1 MLTTHVEEQVN
12 SKTTTDRKV
21 SQVKLACSQF
31 GLLGLKLLVSPL
43 FRLLAGNLKLILNTE
58 LLQSSFDV
66 GVIETKDVVAAQN
79 IRITFPDFLC
89 KLKKHIGL
97 IVARHKVHVWVVRWC
112 TLAEN
117 KYRSRS
123 WSDHVR

>member
-66 GVIETKDVVAAQN
+66 GVIETKDVVASEN
-79 IRITFPDFLC
+79 VRIPRPNLLR
-89 KLKKHIGL
+89 KLQEHI
-97 IVARHKVHVWVVRWC
+97 
-112 TLAEN
+112 
-117 KYRSRS
+117 
-123 WSDHVR
+123 